1 MELFEQLRN
10 EPTYWIRFE
19 LGLSELD
26 ERSYLEEVYHR
37 AQSIFNFMFAE
48 NDEMLLVASEDYH
61 IDDKS
66 IYLPNIKRLLRNKKL
81 IYGLTHETLPFQ
93 YDEEDAEMETIR
105 YSLKVKKEDL
115 HLDYMIRKLGNR
127 ESHRK
132 PRMNGYLYIVNIT
145 RKTLFNMYDERG
157 CDVYSLEK
165 EDLLPLYNESRKW
178 ILDYNRIEIDRSFE
192 GGLYNHFETHLEMKR
207 REKTNEQK
215 IKETKINLYVDNTCH
230 ITHELEIPKENAE
243 VCLAEMNQTGFQI
256 DVEKELGDYVILK
269 VMKTEALALIDYQTE
284 LICLYSKKYGGN
296 YKGWSIVK
304 GF

>member
-1 MELFEQLRN
+1 MDLFEQLRN
-10 EPTYWIRFE
+10 QPTYWIRFE
-19 LGLSELD
+19 LGLPELD

-66 IYLPNIKRLLRNKKL
+66 IYLPNIKRLLRNKKI
-81 IYGLTHETLPFQ
+81 IYGLTHETLAFQ
-93 YDEEDAEMETIR
+93 YDEEDDEMKTIR
-105 YSLKVKKEDL
+105 YSLKAKREDL

-165 EDLLPLYNESRKW
+165 EDILPLYNESRKW

-192 GGLYNHFETHLEMKR
+192 GGLFNHFETRLEMEQ

-215 IKETKINLYVDNTCH
+215 IKETKINLYEDNKCH
-230 ITHELEIPKENAE
+230 ITHALEIPKENAKE
-243 VCLAEMNQTGFQI
+243 CIADMNQTGFQI
-256 DVEKELGDYVILK
+256 DVEKELEDYTILE

-304 GF
+304 AF